1 MTLRQYLILMTA
13 GTSLSWIAVGLIV
26 ATVDPNKAPLAV
38 FAVFYASMFLAMTG
52 TFSVIGFLMRIGLL
66 KQQLVVS
73 RHVAVSFRQSLL
85 LASLV
90 VIAMYLASKS
100 LLNWWNALIIVA
112 GLTIFE
118 FFFISAKNTEPR
130 REQ

>member
-13 GTSLSWIAVGLIV
+13 GTALSWIAVALVV
-26 ATVDPNKAPLAV
+26 ATVDPNKAPMAV
-38 FAVFYASMFLAMTG
+38 FAVFYASMFLALTG
-52 TFSVIGFLMRIGLL
+52 TFSVIGFLLRIGLL

-73 RHVAVSFRQSLL
+73 RHVAISFRQSLL
-85 LASLV
+85 LATLL

-112 GLTIFE
+112 ALTVFE
-118 FFFISAKNTEPR
+118 FFFISAKNAEPR
-130 REQ
+130 RE